1 VDVPGQ
7 PLRGLIIPKLPFKVP
22 SEPVTAARI
31 EDIERHGG
39 NSFVQYMLPHAAIR
53 MKQGFGRLIRSR
65 EDHGVVL
72 VLDSRIAK
80 KSYGRYF
87 VDSLPPAPLV
97 KAPWKTVK
105 EAILRFYGE
114 RMEARRA
121 G

>member
-1 VDVPGQ
+1 
-7 PLRGLIIPKLPFKVP
+7 
-22 SEPVTAARI
+22 
-31 EDIERHGG
+31 
-39 NSFVQYMLPHAAIR
+39 MLPHAAIR

-65 EDHGVVL
+65 LDHGVVL
-72 VLDSRIAK
+72 VLDGRIAK

-97 KAPWKTVK
+97 KGPWKVVK
-105 EAILRFYGE
+105 QAMLRFYGE